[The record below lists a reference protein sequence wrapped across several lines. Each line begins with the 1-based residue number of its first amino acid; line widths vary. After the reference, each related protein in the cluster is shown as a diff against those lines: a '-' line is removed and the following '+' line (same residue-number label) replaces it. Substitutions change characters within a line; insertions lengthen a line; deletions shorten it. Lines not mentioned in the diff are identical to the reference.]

1 MGLSH
6 RTHGR
11 RLGASDLIHISG
23 RAAMA
28 VGIGWGYLGGVLLL
42 DLGGLMS
49 WAEASKYGTLA
60 LAQGFAVTAVAFG
73 ATGARIGYE
82 NVKGRET
89 AREIA
94 RSMAR
99 RRDEVR
105 RMGGRFN

>member
-6 RTHGR
+6 GNHGR
-11 RLGASDLIHISG
+11 RLGAADLLHISG
-23 RAAMA
+23 RALMA
-28 VGIGWGYLGGVLLL
+28 VGIGWGYLGGVLML

-49 WAEASKYGTLA
+49 WAEGSKFGTLA
-60 LAQGFAVTAVAFG
+60 LAQGFAIVAVAFG

-82 NVKGRET
+82 NVKGRAA

-105 RMGGRFN
+105 RMGGRFR